1 MAWPSEAVTRLA
13 ESVTCASISSRTLW
27 EPNEGYLL
35 VGAAA
40 CCAVGRLKVRI
51 WRDGIGDFA
60 EVAEAAL
67 RDFVVLLVLEDFLP
81 AGAGSVSVRSLRSWP
96 CLARP
101 PSGVSKIRFSSWTR
115 PVEEPTSLA
124 PRRFRMRWKALR

>member
-1 MAWPSEAVTRLA
+1 MPRPSKIFTRLA

-60 EVAEAAL
+60 EVDRFNL
-67 RDFVVLLVLEDFLP
+67 RGFLVFLVLAGFLP
-81 AGAGSVSVRSLRSWP
+81 AGPASVSVRSLRSWP

-101 PSGVSKIRFSSWTR
+101 PSGVSKIRFFS
-115 PVEEPTSLA
+115 
-124 PRRFRMRWKALR
+124 